1 MNSAVWLFVLVP
13 QWYFATL
20 AHPFEAGLVSL
31 IPVGGI
37 VCLAVGVIV
46 GAVKRQWNLFRF
58 AASVVISAA
67 FVAAAGVLR
76 DRLAEEIGLLVTFVF
91 LVFQLVLVGYLV
103 YRAKGARPAAI
114 ALALFCLSYAL
125 FTAFVAAMAF
135 SNDWL

>member
-37 VCLAVGVIV
+37 VCLVVGVIL
-46 GAVKRQWNLFRF
+46 GARNRQWALFRF

-76 DRLAEEIGLLVTFVF
+76 DRLAEEIGLLATFVF
-91 LVFQLVLVGYLV
+91 FAFQLVLAVYLV
-103 YRAKGARPAAI
+103 YRAKDARPAAV

-125 FTAFVAAMAF
+125 FTGFVAALAF